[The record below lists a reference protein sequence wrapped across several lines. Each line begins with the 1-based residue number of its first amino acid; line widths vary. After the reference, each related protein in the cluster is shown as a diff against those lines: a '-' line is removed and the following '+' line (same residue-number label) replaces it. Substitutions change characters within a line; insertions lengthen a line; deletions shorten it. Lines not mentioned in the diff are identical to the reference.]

1 MVSTS
6 DLIVGGALLV
16 GGAYLYNKASKG
28 INALSDGWN
37 NLEFPNLSNFFDDW
51 KMPDLPEIFNV
62 DKIKQSFVDNA
73 EKAKLADVWV
83 ENKDVDIVLKEVEF
97 KALVNNDNINPNFI
111 SGIKTIAS
119 SVDAYA
125 AKIIAEKKANEPK
138 PIETY
143 FKPAP
148 VSQAPVFVYK
158 PVPVAPK
165 PAPVV
170 VRPAPV
176 YFAPKPAPVVVP
188 VIKPQILPAALPQQ
202 SVYNPMPLPSWATF

>member
-1 MVSTS
+1 MEIRSST
-6 DLIVGGALLV
+6 LQ
-16 GGAYLYNKASKG
+16 YLC
-28 INALSDGWN
+28 
-37 NLEFPNLSNFFDDW
+37 
-51 KMPDLPEIFNV
+51 
-62 DKIKQSFVDNA
+62 DN
-73 EKAKLADVWV
+73 
-83 ENKDVDIVLKEVEF
+83 ENKFTQMASDIWSHPQI
-97 KALVNNDNINPNFI
+97 ALQE
-111 SGIKTIAS
+111 T
-119 SVDAYA
+119 YA